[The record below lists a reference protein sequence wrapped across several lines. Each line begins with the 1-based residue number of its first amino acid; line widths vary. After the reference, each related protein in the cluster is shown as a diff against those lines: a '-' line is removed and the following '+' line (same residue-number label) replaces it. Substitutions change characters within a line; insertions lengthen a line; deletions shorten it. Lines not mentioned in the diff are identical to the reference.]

1 MCLLNDI
8 TILMNKTWMEGQCSV
23 TFLVCGPSRNLCLCL
38 NFVATW
44 GWVLRYITVHCP
56 HNALS
61 HFYFLTL
68 IYWFTEPEALVSL
81 TSLKMWHRPETTIR
95 PPQLLLSFTSELL
108 TERTTVPPQARVQLC
123 VYSLTSVDNSGYL
136 KRLKHCIFC
145 LSHKTTID
153 VPLICLQ
160 RAPEHNICPIFCSAY
175 CLKSSLREFLAV
187 TAMIL
192 GYAQSYLEFISKL
205 QWKKE
210 KWK

>member
-1 MCLLNDI
+1 M
-8 TILMNKTWMEGQCSV
+8 
-23 TFLVCGPSRNLCLCL
+23 CLCL

-44 GWVLRYITVHCP
+44 GWVLQYITVHCP

-95 PPQLLLSFTSELL
+95 LPQHLLSFTSELL
-108 TERTTVPPQARVQLC
+108 TERTTVPPSGKSTAMC
-123 VYSLTSVDNSGYL
+123 IFTYISGYL
-136 KRLKHCIFC
+136 KRLKHFIFC

-153 VPLICLQ
+153 VCLICLQ
-160 RAPEHNICPIFCSAY
+160 RAPEHNVCPIFCSAY
-175 CLKSSLREFLAV
+175 CLKSSLRDVFFLAV
-187 TAMIL
+187 TVMLL

-205 QWKKE
+205 QWKKRRNE
-210 KWK
+210 NKIKNTFPYTINRRKHCGKFGLSVIF

>member
-1 MCLLNDI
+1 MI
-8 TILMNKTWMEGQCSV
+8 HRAWSTGQPNQPENV
-23 TFLVCGPSRNLCLCL
+23 TQTRN
-38 NFVATW
+38 NNQAATAFIVIHIIDW
-44 GWVLRYITVHCP
+44 KNHSP
-56 HNALS
+56 
-61 HFYFLTL
+61 
-68 IYWFTEPEALVSL
+68 
-81 TSLKMWHRPETTIR
+81 
-95 PPQLLLSFTSELL
+95 
-108 TERTTVPPQARVQLC
+108 PPQAKVQLC

-136 KRLKHCIFC
+136 KRLKHFIFC

-153 VPLICLQ
+153 VCLICLR